1 MGERTT
7 GATDAQIEALEA
19 HSEAKLAYAL
29 GETGATEA
37 QIKASHLRRIQ
48 SRDWTE
54 TTLRA
59 YDDVWMTEARANARY
74 LVPPDHRI
82 IGPEDIVA
90 LRRVLQAYKAAT
102 DALNILW
109 EGTANASDAHDD
121 RRLAALI
128 GDDDG

>member
-1 MGERTT
+1 MSERTT

-82 IGPEDIVA
+82 IGPDDITVIRQMCTE
-90 LRRVLQAYKAAT
+90 LKSRGNLLYVSP
-102 DALNILW
+102 D
-109 EGTANASDAHDD
+109 EVD
-121 RRLAALI
+121 RLAALI
-128 GDDDG
+128 GDDGNG